1 MKNIAALIL
10 FLAVL
15 AACAAIPPANR
26 CSHDKEALLA
36 LDENAFDQD
45 LSNGGGGWRKI
56 GNVPGCELAAAE
68 LISAYRAKYPSS
80 SSTLAWHEGQMRAS
94 AGQYSL
100 AIPLL
105 LSAKKDPAKDMA
117 GWNHYVDATVAFLR
131 NDKTQLLQAR
141 DRLATV
147 PYPADSGMPS
157 LRAGYIEF
165 PAQPG
170 KPAMKIR
177 WPPNIDVVEGFVAC
191 YGKSYDKAY
200 SSLCRSSGQ

>member
-68 LISAYRAKYPSS
+68 LISAYRAKYPILELNS
-80 SSTLAWHEGQMRAS
+80 
-94 AGQYSL
+94 
-100 AIPLL
+100 
-105 LSAKKDPAKDMA
+105 
-117 GWNHYVDATVAFLR
+117 
-131 NDKTQLLQAR
+131 
-141 DRLATV
+141 RLARR
-147 PYPADSGMPS
+147 PN
-157 LRAGYIEF
+157 AGI
-165 PAQPG
+165 G
-170 KPAMKIR
+170 
-177 WPPNIDVVEGFVAC
+177 WPILPC
-191 YGKSYDKAY
+191 YSTA
-200 SSLCRSSGQ
+200 LER